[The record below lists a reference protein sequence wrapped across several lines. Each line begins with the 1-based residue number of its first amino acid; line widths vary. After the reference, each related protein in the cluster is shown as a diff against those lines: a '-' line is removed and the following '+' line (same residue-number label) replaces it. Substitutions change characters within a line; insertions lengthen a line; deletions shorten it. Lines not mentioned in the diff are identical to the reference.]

1 MLGLEIDLNEQP
13 PESGDL
19 YPIDWDDIVEYD
31 GPAHQLEIM
40 TWFGM
45 MEAKVQI
52 YQYLYFA
59 FCYFCLWIYSFFLC
73 VATFGEQGDEGD
85 AETGVQLPEADCL
98 QGASTKGVMLQV

>member
-1 MLGLEIDLNEQP
+1 MEPMVCKEMEPMLQVSVLSDSYSIFSAICFSFL
-13 PESGDL
+13 
-19 YPIDWDDIVEYD
+19 
-31 GPAHQLEIM
+31 IM